1 MSVAVVTGSSRGIGR
16 AIARQYAADGCDV
29 VLNYNTSREAAAAAA
44 DEIRETTDA
53 SVVTHQANVG
63 DPVAA
68 ADLVDRAVA
77 EFGRLDHVVNNAAI
91 NEHVFTPQLSPD
103 AFSRVLDV
111 NVTGAFTV
119 SKTALPHLREAADD
133 TEAAEAG
140 PSIVNI
146 SSRLAF
152 DGAAYECHY
161 AASKAA
167 VVGLTRSHA
176 QEFAPDIRVNAVAP
190 GYVETDMTDATNDE
204 ADKRE
209 RREQIPV
216 GRLGQPEDVAE
227 AAAYLRDAGYVTGE
241 TVQVNGGQL
250 MR

>member
-1 MSVAVVTGSSRGIGR
+1 MPVALVTGSSRGIGR

-29 VLNYNTSREAAAAAA
+29 VLNYNTSDRAAADAAAAI
-44 DEIRETTDA
+44 ESETDSDA
-53 SVVTHQANVG
+53 VAIQANVG

-68 ADLVDRAVA
+68 TDLVDEAVDA
-77 EFGRLDHVVNNAAI
+77 FGGLDHLVNNAAI
-91 NEHVFTPQLSPD
+91 NEHVYTPDLSPD
-103 AFSRVLDV
+103 AFANVLNV
-111 NVTGAFTV
+111 NTTGAFTV
-119 SKTALPHLREAADD
+119 TKAALPHLRDSAA
-133 TEAAEAG
+133 TPG
-140 PSIVNI
+140 PSVVNVA
-146 SSRLAF
+146 SRLAF

-167 VVGLTRSHA
+167 VVGLTKSHA
-176 QEFAPDIRVNAVAP
+176 REFAPAIRVNCVAP
-190 GYVETDMTDATNDE
+190 GYVETDMTDATNDA

-216 GRLGQPEDVAE
+216 GRLGHPTDVAE

-241 TVQVNGGQL
+241 TLQVNGGQL